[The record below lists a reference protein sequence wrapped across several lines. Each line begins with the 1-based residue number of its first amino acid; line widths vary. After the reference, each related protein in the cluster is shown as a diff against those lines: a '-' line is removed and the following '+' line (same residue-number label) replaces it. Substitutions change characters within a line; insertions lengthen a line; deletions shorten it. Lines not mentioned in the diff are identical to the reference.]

1 MTTHN
6 GRNAKIMI
14 GAVTVAEMAS
24 WSLDLSNDEIDTS
37 AFGSSWKK
45 SDVGMR
51 GWSLSV
57 SGHYD
62 PDNTVGQGLVEA
74 AWAAGSLITS
84 IQAYVNVS
92 DYWVPDTTTANSAG
106 LSAGGRVTSYAINQA
121 HDAVASISF
130 TLSGSNHITFVAG

>member
-1 MTTHN
+1 MATYN
-6 GRNAKIMI
+6 GRNAVVKI
-14 GAVTVAEMAS
+14 GTVTVAEMAS

-37 AFGSSWKK
+37 AFGSTWKK

-62 PDNTVGQGLVEA
+62 PSNTIGQGLVEA

-84 IQAYVNVS
+84 VRAYVNAAS
-92 DYWVPDTTTANSAG
+92 YWVPDTTTANSAG

-121 HDAVASISF
+121 HDAVAGISF
-130 TLSGSNHITFVAG
+130 TLSGSNHITFV